1 MNKYFYI
8 AEVAINGGD
17 TLRLVKSETE
27 KPLYEG
33 DLVQLVTGEFGE
45 VITVAFMSEDSPEY
59 RLLNHIKPIEGY
71 RVIYSPRLKGD
82 ETDAEG

>member
-1 MNKYFYI
+1 MCKYLYI

-17 TLRLVKSETE
+17 ALRLVKSKSE

-45 VITVAFMSEDSPEY
+45 VITVAFMSEESPEY
-59 RLLNHIKPIEGY
+59 RLLDHIKPVEGY
-71 RVIYSPRLKGD
+71 RAIYSPRLKGD
-82 ETDAEG
+82 EADAEG